1 MILYTVACKIHANHT
16 YMKLL
21 WLAIVDITSSAGQ
34 SFVSITHL
42 FGDIPTYTVN
52 IQGSNQSLSLTPMPP
67 PYAHPSFDLIL
78 LPNPYSVLQLQPDES
93 IPQRYIDALT
103 KSAANFSKEEKAKI
117 KMLSITRT
125 NEEVSIVEEV
135 GGEGEIEGREG
146 EGVWRCVRIR
156 GPMAFG

>member
-1 MILYTVACKIHANHT
+1 M
-16 YMKLL
+16 
-21 WLAIVDITSSAGQ
+21 
-34 SFVSITHL
+34 THL
-42 FGDIPTYTVN
+42 FGAVPAYTMN
-52 IQGSNQSLSLTPMPP
+52 IQDSNQSLSLINMPP
-67 PYAHPSFDLIL
+67 PYNHPTFDLIL
-78 LPNPYSVLQLQPDES
+78 LPNPYSVLQLKPDEP

-103 KSAANFSKEEKAKI
+103 KSAAEFSKEEKTGI